1 MPCRPCRRRG
11 RCDAGGVGRTHSEP
25 KHCWP
30 PAIHCTQRSLHP
42 RDVARAAT
50 SAALRAGAGTTKPR
64 CAPDAHDLPHRPS
77 FPARPR
83 FHLPLESLARHPA
96 PKAKAVPKHEPR
108 KRGTN
113 PPKDRRPTHFPA
125 SCGARGL
132 TRVHA
137 SRLSLGRCYPPTM
150 PRAQLRCR
158 PVEHQAKPCSPA
170 QATALLH
177 SLTPEARRPMQ
188 ALPDCPAIE
197 ASSTTAPRQPT
208 LLPFPTHPE
217 IEASKVGT
225 FSCSLRSG
233 RPVSPSRPGRI
244 DRAGPPISRSPL
256 VPFPASTA
264 RAGRCIGG
272 RPRPSN

>member
-1 MPCRPCRRRG
+1 MKCAASERQQARLGCVQVSSRSQAAPVVCLWGVSVNHAPFVCYTSIPFIGLSQGCGITGVVCVAAAIVSSNLPLCLGVVPSQLYGLFPRP
-11 RCDAGGVGRTHSEP
+11 
-25 KHCWP
+25 
-30 PAIHCTQRSLHP
+30 RSTRQTL
-42 RDVARAAT
+42 
-50 SAALRAGAGTTKPR
+50 
-64 CAPDAHDLPHRPS
+64 LPHAP
-77 FPARPR
+77 
-83 FHLPLESLARHPA
+83 PLVGQCE
-96 PKAKAVPKHEPR
+96 
-108 KRGTN
+108 
-113 PPKDRRPTHFPA
+113 
-125 SCGARGL
+125 
-132 TRVHA
+132 
-137 SRLSLGRCYPPTM
+137 
-150 PRAQLRCR
+150 
-158 PVEHQAKPCSPA
+158 PCSPA